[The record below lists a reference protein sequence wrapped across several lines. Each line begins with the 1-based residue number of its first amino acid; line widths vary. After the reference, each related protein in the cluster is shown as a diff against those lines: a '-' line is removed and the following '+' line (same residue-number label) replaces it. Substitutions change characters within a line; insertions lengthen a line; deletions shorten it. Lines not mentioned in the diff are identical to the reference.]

1 MILYPIDSEFG
12 FNVTDFEGAE
22 PKTIDGS
29 YTEGWVG
36 DVVVGGEQIGIVV
49 SDAPTDTFQTPA
61 VLGTWLAGLGGNT
74 VKASTEHYSVMQQV
88 LSDQAFPDDP
98 NAAYALDNNLIL
110 LSQNE
115 AWDGQYVQ
123 DLLAGTATFDGEL
136 VVVEDRNLDGEI
148 DIKDLLNPNESTI
161 NYDIAYST
169 DYSVTMKDDGKLL
182 YRWGNTIKR
191 PNDVRLEATLET
203 PDEWDEIDPLTSL
216 KSLYTIT
223 EAELVVHHTIT
234 NNPNDQVRP
243 EDFENESAIGTLP
256 TYEIVEDY
264 EGVLGR
270 TVWLTTDDYY
280 AGDGTLYPTGTI
292 LRDSDLAAANAG
304 SLLAEIGADSS
315 DLQLGFTN
323 AWYTTMDREPFEPVL
338 NEDGTEYVTGQRWR
352 LLRDKYGQDLPSV
365 TIPLDPSD
373 EPPVQNGEEKY
384 EVGAETQTVLNLLD
398 WATDISPLSISA
410 GWQDNAGSVSVNGLN
425 LTDDFDVALYI
436 KGDIKPATV
445 FSAELLVSYDEITIH
460 DAGTELIGTEADDHL
475 VGVGNNTFT
484 GGQGSDLFV
493 VSYGTS
499 VTDVVTANT
508 ITDFEVG
515 ADKIGFIGF
524 DSLEDFDPETVE
536 GRAMITQGV
545 SGDDL
550 TISVDGELVVT
561 LTGLAAD
568 LGVGDTVDPGEGLNM
583 LDDFFVSNPGSGEL
597 PSSDVVLG
605 SVQSIDN
612 LTHVA
617 QTVSFEGG
625 ATFENAVVFA
635 TPTTRNGTDAVTVEF
650 SEVTSTG
657 ATLYLEEPDGYDGK
671 HVEEQVSLV
680 AFEEGTFELA
690 DGSLLQVGTATTVK
704 GPTETFQDVTFDVEF
719 DDVPV
724 ILLQIQTNNGT
735 DWEIVR
741 AQNVTTSGFE
751 FALQEAEAADGFH
764 ISEVVG
770 WAALDSASADGIV
783 DWNGV
788 MGEAFNTG
796 PAIDHTPDAFVFN
809 SEVGTTPLIAA
820 SMTTF
825 YGTDTANIR
834 MTSLTDDGSVATAS
848 FMVSEEHTLDD
859 EMRHTYQEEVTGI
872 AFADSGLLMGVE
884 FTEDPLMLA

>member
-1 MILYPIDSEFG
+1 MYPIDSEFG